1 MQKGSG
7 GFMRWMEALSIRG
20 KLVAVCMTTTGL
32 SLLIACTIVL
42 LYDYREVKQSFA
54 EDWTSNAQI
63 ISGNSTAAVSFN
75 DSDAAN
81 SILNALSGQEELE
94 LAVIYTNKGDTL
106 ATYRRPNYTGA
117 APAKVDFEGARFAPD
132 EFEDSQAIILNGK
145 AIGRTYVR
153 TDLRELT
160 ERMRA
165 YLTVLLIILGCT
177 MGAAYIVVSRL
188 QRLISGPIVNLT
200 KVVKR
205 VATAKDYGVRVGQG
219 HINGDEVGVLVNYF
233 DEMLS
238 EIQQRDVELTRHRE
252 HLEEEVNARTAE
264 LWSTLEELTIAKRR
278 AEEANAAKSAFLANM
293 SHEIRTPMTAIVG
306 YSDSMLDPDQ
316 TLSDRQDALQIIRR
330 NSQHLLEL
338 INDILDISKIEA
350 DKMTVER
357 VSADLPA
364 LLSDIL
370 SLMRPRALAKG
381 LAFDF
386 KVDGPV
392 PRSIKTDKLRL
403 RQILV
408 NLLGNAIK
416 FTERGTI
423 SLAVRSAHEESSNV
437 LLLDVIDTGIGIAS
451 EAMER
456 MFRPFMQADESM
468 TRRFG
473 GSGLGL
479 AISQR
484 LAQLLGGGISVESR
498 PGKGSTFTVRIDVG
512 DQQGVEM
519 IHELTEAVLPKT
531 NTPVTSAK
539 NWSLK
544 ARILLVEDGLDNQ
557 RLISTLVRKAGA
569 DVTIAENGQVGVDK
583 ATAAQQTNP
592 FDLILMD
599 MQMPVLDGYSA
610 AAELRRRGFKQ
621 PIIALTAHAM
631 SEDRA
636 KCINAGCTDYMT
648 KPVEKQLLLGTIA
661 QHLKQLATAQA
672 AAAAAAPTPTTAA
685 RGPSAGTLKSEFA
698 GDHEMQEVLNEFVA
712 GLPAQVKKLG
722 ELLVT
727 SNVDEL
733 RRAVHQIKGAGGGYG
748 FPTMTQTAAAA
759 EQSIKA
765 SAPMD
770 TVAGQVRGLIELIRN
785 VQGYDQSQEGGT
797 HAAKDSSH

>member
-1 MQKGSG
+1 M
-7 GFMRWMEALSIRG
+7 
-20 KLVAVCMTTTGL
+20 
-32 SLLIACTIVL
+32 
-42 LYDYREVKQSFA
+42 
-54 EDWTSNAQI
+54 
-63 ISGNSTAAVSFN
+63 
-75 DSDAAN
+75 
-81 SILNALSGQEELE
+81 
-94 LAVIYTNKGDTL
+94 
-106 ATYRRPNYTGA
+106 
-117 APAKVDFEGARFAPD
+117 
-132 EFEDSQAIILNGK
+132 
-145 AIGRTYVR
+145 IGRTYIR
-153 TDLRELT
+153 TDLQELT
-160 ERMRA
+160 QRMHA
-165 YLTVLLIILGCT
+165 YLMVLFTILACT
-177 MGAAYIVVSRL
+177 MGAAYVLVSRL
-188 QRLISGPIVNLT
+188 QRVISGPIVHLT
-200 KVVKR
+200 QVVKK
-205 VATAKDYGVRVGQG
+205 VATAKDFSVRVSPAQASS
-219 HINGDEVGVLVNYF
+219 DEIGVLVKGF
-233 DEMLS
+233 DEMLT
-238 EIQQRDVELTRHRE
+238 EIQQRDVELTRHRA

-357 VSADLPA
+357 MPANLPS

-370 SLMRPRALAKG
+370 SLMRPRALSKG
-381 LAFDF
+381 LGFEF

-392 PRSIKTDKLRL
+392 PSSIKTDKLRL

-416 FTERGTI
+416 FTERGT
-423 SLAVRSAHEESSNV
+423 VRLGVTCEENNKA
-437 LLLDVIDTGIGIAS
+437 LLLQVSDSGIGIAPD
-451 EAMER
+451 AMER

-484 LAQLLGGGISVESR
+484 LAQLLGGGITVDST
-498 PGKGSTFTVRIDVG
+498 PGKGSTFTVRVEIG
-512 DQQGVEM
+512 DLAGVEM
-519 IHELTEAVLPKT
+519 IHELTEAVLPKPQSHAVPT
-531 NTPVTSAK
+531 K

-544 ARILLVEDGLDNQ
+544 ARLLLVEDGLDNQ
-557 RLISTLVRKAGA
+557 RLISTLLRKAGA
-569 DVTIAENGQVGVDK
+569 EVTIAENGQVGVDK

-636 KCINAGCTDYMT
+636 KCLNAGCTDYMT

-661 QHLKQLATAQA
+661 QHLKQLAGVAPSAPGPA
-672 AAAAAAPTPTTAA
+672 AAAS
-685 RGPSAGTLKSEFA
+685 PSSASQGSAIKSEFA
-698 GDHEMQEVLNEFVA
+698 GDHEMQEVLSEFVA
-712 GLPAQVKKLG
+712 GLPAQVKKLA
-722 ELLVT
+722 EYLDAQ
-727 SNVDEL
+727 NVDEL

-765 SAPMD
+765 SAPME
-770 TVAGQVRGLIELIRN
+770 TIVAQVRGLMELIRH
-785 VQGYDQSQEGGT
+785 VEGYNPSQEGGAV
-797 HAAKDSSH
+797 AAKDSSR